1 MTERNYADG
10 MFLLSSSERKN
21 TFRSYT
27 LNTVLSKGGYD
38 WNLKSSLELILSRNE
53 GKQLDEGVIQ
63 DYQYKCLRV
72 EPKIIWAPSS
82 LFEAEYRAVVSCSVS
97 KIGEGTRLDPL
108 WNISQRLTLQ
118 FGFHHAEFTL
128 SGEHFY
134 NDLSNTQHLH
144 TWLADTSLGIRQGN
158 GDGRCM

>member
-27 LNTVLSKGGYD
+27 LNTVLSKGVYD

-63 DYQYKCLRV
+63 DYQYKCLRA
-72 EPKIIWAPSS
+72 EPKII
-82 LFEAEYRAVVSCSVS
+82 
-97 KIGEGTRLDPL
+97 
-108 WNISQRLTLQ
+108 
-118 FGFHHAEFTL
+118 
-128 SGEHFY
+128 
-134 NDLSNTQHLH
+134 
-144 TWLADTSLGIRQGN
+144 
-158 GDGRCM
+158 